1 MSSQRGNGEGSVYRV
16 LKPRKSGIPTERWV
30 AQVMIDGRKRR
41 TISPTEAEAKRSL
54 RQLLKSVD
62 EGRPVADGNLQLGT
76 LIDQWEA
83 KVLPNKNIKGST
95 VGRHK
100 WALNIL
106 RNDLGGAKVRTLS
119 PERIEKA
126 LTDRAQAGFSRSSL
140 NKIRG
145 TLSQVLKWGVR
156 RDLVAR
162 NVASVVELPAE
173 ARPVKEGRSLSLEQA
188 KDFIAA
194 SAGTPLEAMWIAMLY
209 LGLRPGEAA
218 GLSWPDVDFERKTIH
233 IWRAISRDENG
244 AIILSEPKTTQSV
257 RSLDAPGPVL
267 DALRRHRLE
276 QKRHQLEIGE
286 IWSNPEAL
294 IFTSPTGHAIDPM
307 VCRKEFT
314 KVVTAI
320 GLDDWTPNELR
331 HSAASLMSDAGM
343 PIEQVAD
350 QLGHKDLRMLQ
361 KHYRHRVRPTIGGG
375 NVLDAALGN

>member
-1 MSSQRGNGEGSVYRV
+1 MSSQRGNGEGSVYKV
-16 LKPRKSGIPTERWV
+16 LKSRKSGEPVERWV
-30 AQVMIDGRKRR
+30 AQVVIDGRQRR
-41 TISPTEAEAKRSL
+41 TFSPTEAEAKRSL
-54 RQLLKSVD
+54 RQLLKSLD
-62 EGRPVADGNLQLGT
+62 DGRPVADGNLQLST

-95 VGRHK
+95 MGRHK

-106 RNDLGGAKVRTLS
+106 RNDLGSTRVRTLS

-140 NKIRG
+140 TKIRG

-173 ARPVKEGRSLSLEQA
+173 ARPAKEGRSLTLEQA
-188 KDFIAA
+188 KEFIAA
-194 SAGTPLEAMWIAMLY
+194 IAGTPLDAMWTAMLY

-218 GLSWPDVDFERKTIH
+218 GLSWPDVDFDRKTIH
-233 IWRAISRDENG
+233 VWRAVSRDENG
-244 AIILSEPKTTQSV
+244 AIILSEPKTAQSV
-257 RSLDAPGPVL
+257 RSLDAPDPVL
-267 DALRRHRLE
+267 NELRHHRLE
-276 QKRHQLEIGE
+276 QRRHQLEVGE
-286 IWSNPEAL
+286 IWSIPEAL
-294 IFTSPTGHAIDPM
+294 VFTSPTGHPIDPM
-307 VCRKEFT
+307 ICRKEFK
-314 KVVTAI
+314 KVVTAV

-361 KHYRHRVRPTIGGG
+361 KHYRHRIRPTIGGG
-375 NVLDAALGN
+375 TVLDAALGS

>member
-1 MSSQRGNGEGSVYRV
+1 MSSHRGNGEGSVYKV
-16 LKPRKSGIPTERWV
+16 LKPRKSGTPAERWV
-30 AQVMIDGRKRR
+30 AQVMIDGRQRR
-41 TISPTEAEAKRSL
+41 TFSPTEAEAKRSL
-54 RQLLKSVD
+54 RKLLKSVD
-62 EGRPVADGNLQLGT
+62 DGRPVPDGNLQLGA

-83 KVLPNKNIKGST
+83 KVLPNRNIKGST
-95 VGRHK
+95 MGRHK

-106 RNDLGGAKVRTLS
+106 RKDLGSAKVRTLS

-173 ARPVKEGRSLSLEQA
+173 ARPVKEGRSLTVDKANE
-188 KDFIAA
+188 FIAA
-194 SAGTPLEAMWIAMLY
+194 SADTPLEAMWIAMLY

-218 GLSWPDVDFERKTIH
+218 GLSWPDVDFDRKTIH
-233 IWRAISRDENG
+233 VWRAISRDENG
-244 AIILSEPKTTQSV
+244 AIILSEPKTVQSV
-257 RSLDAPGPVL
+257 RSLDAPDPVL
-267 DALRRHRLE
+267 NALRRHRLE

-294 IFTSPTGHAIDPM
+294 VFTSPTGHLIDPM
-307 VCRKEFT
+307 VCRKEFK
-314 KVVTAI
+314 KVVAEI

-361 KHYRHRVRPTIGGG
+361 KHYRHRIRPTIGGG

>member
-1 MSSQRGNGEGSVYRV
+1 MSSQRGNGEGSVYKV
-16 LKPRKSGIPTERWV
+16 VQSRKSGDPAERWV

-41 TISPTEAEAKRSL
+41 TLSPTEAEAKRSL
-54 RQLLKSVD
+54 RKLLKSVD
-62 EGRPVADGNLQLGT
+62 DGRPVADGNLKLSA

-95 VGRHK
+95 MGRHK

-106 RNDLGGAKVRTLS
+106 RNDLGSAKVRTLS

-173 ARPVKEGRSLSLEQA
+173 ARPVKEGRSLTVDQA
-188 KDFIAA
+188 NEFIAA
-194 SAGTPLEAMWIAMLY
+194 SADTPLEAMWIAMLY

-218 GLSWPDVDFERKTIH
+218 GLSWPDVDFDRNTIH

-244 AIILSEPKTTQSV
+244 AIILSEPKTVQSV
-257 RSLDAPGPVL
+257 RSLDAPDPVL
-267 DALRRHRLE
+267 DALRRHRLD

-294 IFTSPTGHAIDPM
+294 VFTSPTGHPIDPM
-307 VCRKEFT
+307 ICRKEFK
-314 KVVTAI
+314 KVVAEI

-361 KHYRHRVRPTIGGG
+361 KHYRHRIRPTIGGG

>member
-1 MSSQRGNGEGSVYRV
+1 MSSQRGNGEGSVYKV
-16 LKPRKSGIPTERWV
+16 LKSRKSGEPLERWV
-30 AQVMIDGRKRR
+30 AQVVIDGRQRR
-41 TISPTEAEAKRSL
+41 TFSPTEAEAKRSL
-54 RQLLKSVD
+54 RQLLKSLD
-62 EGRPVADGNLQLGT
+62 DGRPVADGNLQLST

-83 KVLPNKNIKGST
+83 KVLPNKNIRGST
-95 VGRHK
+95 MGRHK

-106 RNDLGGAKVRTLS
+106 RNDLGSTRVRTLS

-140 NKIRG
+140 TKIRG

-173 ARPVKEGRSLSLEQA
+173 ARPAKEGRSLTLEQA
-188 KDFIAA
+188 KEFIAA
-194 SAGTPLEAMWIAMLY
+194 IAGTPLDAMWTAMLY

-218 GLSWPDVDFERKTIH
+218 GLSWPDVDFDRKTIH
-233 IWRAISRDENG
+233 VWRALSRDENG
-244 AIILSEPKTTQSV
+244 AIILSEPKTAQSV
-257 RSLDAPGPVL
+257 RSLDAPDPVL
-267 DALRRHRLE
+267 NALRHHRLE
-276 QKRHQLEIGE
+276 QRRHQLEVGE

-294 IFTSPTGHAIDPM
+294 VFTSPTGHPIDPM
-307 VCRKEFT
+307 ICRKEFK
-314 KVVTAI
+314 KVVTAV

-361 KHYRHRVRPTIGGG
+361 KHYRHRIRPTIGGG
-375 NVLDAALGN
+375 TVLDAALGS

>member
-1 MSSQRGNGEGSVYRV
+1 M
-16 LKPRKSGIPTERWV
+16 PTERWV

-62 EGRPVADGNLQLGT
+62 EGRPVVDGNLQLGT

-83 KVLPNKNIKGST
+83 KVLPNKNLKGST

-194 SAGTPLEAMWIAMLY
+194 SAGTPLEAMWIAMVY

-267 DALRRHRLE
+267 DALRQHRLE

-314 KVVTAI
+314 KVVTTI

>member
-16 LKPRKSGIPTERWV
+16 QKPRKSGEPAERWV
-30 AQVMIDGRKRR
+30 AQVRIDGRQRR
-41 TISPTEAEAKRSL
+41 TFSATEAEAKRSL

-62 EGRPVADGNLQLGT
+62 DGRPVADGNLLVSS
-76 LIDQWEA
+76 LLDQWEA

-95 VGRHK
+95 MGRHK

-106 RNDLGGAKVRTLS
+106 RADLGSTKVRTLS
-119 PERIEKA
+119 PERVEKA
-126 LTDRAQAGFSRSSL
+126 LTDRAQAGYSRSSL
-140 NKIRG
+140 TKLRG

-173 ARPVKEGRSLSLEQA
+173 ARAPREGRSMSLDQA
-188 KDFIAA
+188 REFIAA
-194 SAGTPLEAMWIAMLY
+194 ATNSPLEAMWLAMIY

-218 GLSWPDVDFERKTIH
+218 GLSWPDIDFDRKTIH

-244 AIILSEPKTTQSV
+244 AIILSEPKTAQSV
-257 RSLDAPGPVL
+257 RSLDAPEVVL
-267 DALRRHRLE
+267 EAFRRHRIE
-276 QKRHQLEIGE
+276 QKRRQLEVGE

-294 IFTSPTGHAIDPM
+294 VFTSPTGHPIDPM
-307 VCRKEFT
+307 VCRKDF
-314 KVVTAI
+314 KKLVGSI

-361 KHYRHRVRPTIGGG
+361 KHYRHRIRPTVSGGT
-375 NVLDAALGN
+375 VLDSALRS

>member
-41 TISPTEAEAKRSL
+41 TISHTEAEAKRSL
-54 RQLLKSVD
+54 RQLLKSID
-62 EGRPVADGNLQLGT
+62 EGRPVADGNLRLGT

-194 SAGTPLEAMWIAMLY
+194 SAGSPLEAMWIAMLY

-218 GLSWPDVDFERKTIH
+218 GLSWPDVDFDRKTIH
-233 IWRAISRDENG
+233 IWRALSRDENG

-257 RSLDAPGPVL
+257 RSLDAPSPL
-267 DALRRHRLE
+267 LEALRHHRLE

-294 IFTSPTGHAIDPM
+294 VFTSPTGHAIDPM

-375 NVLDAALGN
+375 NVLDSTLGN